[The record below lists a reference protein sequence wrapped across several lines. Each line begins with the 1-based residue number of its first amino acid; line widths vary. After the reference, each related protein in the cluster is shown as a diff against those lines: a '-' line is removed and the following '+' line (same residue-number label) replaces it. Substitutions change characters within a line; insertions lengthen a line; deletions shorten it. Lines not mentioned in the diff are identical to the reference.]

1 MARSIDSSFYKSKA
15 WKQVRKTYA
24 LSKHCICERC
34 GMPVYVDGIND
45 YLIKEHRTKGIVHHK
60 EHLNQNNVVKDN
72 IAYGFDNLEL
82 LCIECHNKEHF
93 DTGILREGF
102 TFDEN
107 GNLKTT

>member
-1 MARSIDSSFYKSKA
+1 MRSIDPAFYKSKA
-15 WKQVRKTYA
+15 WKQVRRTYA

-34 GMPVYVDGIND
+34 GKPVYVDGIND

-60 EHLNQNNVVKDN
+60 IHLNETNVKDDN

-82 LCIECHNKEHF
+82 LCIEDHNKEHF
-93 DTGILREGF
+93 NTGILREGF